1 MDELKE
7 AEQSQLNGKSI
18 LYWVL
23 NEPDQIEKMFENCL
37 CEITAKKIM
46 LVYKTHILNKKVKE
60 KRERSKEKF
69 NIQD

>member
-1 MDELKE
+1 MTNLQE

-23 NEPDQIEKMFENCL
+23 NEPEQIEKMFENCL

-46 LVYKTHILNKKVKE
+46 LVFKTHILDNQVKE